1 MKFRGPEA
9 LNDIYKKHRA
19 RGGRTNRNP
28 LEEQILTHVLSASY
42 GSSVPLFDPPIEGP
56 LLRRISIRGST
67 AAEEPLPT
75 AVEPVYPDGAR
86 QRTSCSPPGASREV
100 IKLPFLFLL
109 RLKTDN

>member
-19 RGGRTNRNP
+19 RGGTNRNP

-42 GSSVPLFDPPIEGP
+42 GSSVPHLFDPPIEGP